1 MLQHVLV
8 ICAQTKGL
16 PIQAKPSET
25 LKQPVQTAVSIQK
38 LCDNLSTSEGI
49 PVELKE

>member
-8 ICAQTKGL
+8 ICTQIKGS
-16 PIQAKPSET
+16 PIQAEPSEFMET

-38 LCDNLSTSEGI
+38 LW
-49 PVELKE
+49 